1 MASPAASPAAVL
13 EPWSQLATKAQTGD
27 VILMHGD
34 FPGSVLIE
42 LFEGS
47 TWSHSGMIVRAAD
60 IGKAGVY
67 PDLLFWESN
76 TLTNLPDLI
85 DGKGKTG
92 PMLVDL
98 EQRLITNA
106 RDFKEAEMTYVP
118 VSINRQPADW
128 TALWKFMNSPVH
140 QATFPSEL
148 EMAWEEIEG
157 RVFRKQSRLDKVFC
171 SELVAGSMQSMGW
184 MGTDWPWNAYEPG
197 DFVKP
202 GAVKLLRGGTLGKNI
217 RFDPTK

>member
-1 MASPAASPAAVL
+1 MANSTPLVTAAL
-13 EPWSQLATKAQTGD
+13 TPWTTLAKTARTGD

-85 DGKGKTG
+85 NGVGKTG

-98 EQRLITNA
+98 NQRLITNA
-106 RDFKEAEMTYVP
+106 RDYKEAEMTYVP
-118 VSINRQPADW
+118 VNINRQPSDW
-128 TALWKFMNSPVH
+128 AALWAFMNSPVH
-140 QATFPSEL
+140 KATFPSET
-148 EMAWEEIEG
+148 EMGWEEIEG
-157 RVFRKQSRLDKVFC
+157 RIFRKQSRMDQIFC
-171 SELVAGSMQSMGW
+171 SELVAGSMQSMKW
-184 MGTDWPWNAYEPG
+184 LGTEWPWNAYEPG
-197 DFVKP
+197 DFVKA
-202 GAVKLLRGGTLGKNI
+202 GHVELLRGGTLGQNVP
-217 RFDPTK
+217 FDPTK